1 MAKKSGLGQQIFVHG
16 YDLSGDVSA
25 IDNAGSPRNLMDA
38 TALNASAHERMV
50 GLSDGNIS
58 VSSWF
63 NDASEQEHAAYSGL
77 LTTNRIVLWA
87 FGATRGDVA
96 AGLVAKQMNYDGS
109 RGADGSLALSVESLG
124 ASGVPLEWGNTL
136 TTGKETHASA
146 GSSTSRDD
154 GAATTAG
161 MAGYLEI
168 DDCDSGTPTVL
179 IQHSSDNGVGDAW
192 ATVLTFAAVG
202 YASAPTAER
211 VTVSGTVKRY
221 LRVTTTGSFA
231 NLDFCVATRRGESV
245 DDEAYT

>member
-25 IDNAGSPRNLMDA
+25 IDNAGSPRDLLDA
-38 TALNASAHERMV
+38 TALNASAHERLV

-63 NDASEQEHAAYSGL
+63 NDATEQEHAAYSGL

-109 RGADGSLALSVESLG
+109 RGSDGSLALSVESLG

-154 GAATTAG
+154 GAATSAG
-161 MAGYLEI
+161 MAAYLEI
-168 DDCDSGTPTVL
+168 VDCDSGTPTVQ
-179 IQHSSDNGVGDAW
+179 IQESSDNGASDAW
-192 ATVLTFAAVG
+192 TNVITFSTVG

-211 VTVSGTVKRY
+211 LTMSGTVKRY
-221 LRVTTTGSFA
+221 LRVTTTGTFS